1 MQFLESGWGDPDT
14 QQFRFCIPRPATPS
28 LSQDSEG
35 TARFF
40 YHVRLRLTV
49 KMLNCTR
56 PLIGGFL
63 MSTAVAL
70 SSVAAAAPE
79 IWPTVSSA
87 VPKEPR
93 IEARI
98 ADLLQHLTLE
108 QKVAQMVQADIR
120 YATPEDVKK
129 YRLGSILNGGGAFPG
144 DDKHATV
151 ATWIAL
157 ADRFYDASMDTSAG
171 APAIPVIWGTD
182 AVHGHNNVFGATL
195 FPHNIGLGAA
205 HDPELIERVGEAT
218 AIEVAATGIDWTF
231 APTLAVVRDDRWGR
245 AYEGYSQRPDL
256 VRAYAESIVQ
266 GLQGKAGTPAFLD
279 ASHIVATAKHFIGD
293 GGTNQGIDRGDNRAS
308 EHELLSI
315 HGQGYLAAVQAGVQT
330 VMVSYNSWQGI
341 KMHGQHHLITDV
353 LKGRMGFDGLVVS
366 DWDAIDEVQSCS
378 KDRCAQAVNAGI
390 DLFMVPEQWRAFIE
404 NTVAQVRNG
413 DIPQARIDDAVTR
426 ILRVKLRAGLFEKGR
441 PSSRPPASRSA
452 LVGAPEHRAVA
463 REAVRKSLVLLKNE
477 GNVLPLRPQIKVM
490 VSGDGADNIGKQA
503 GGWTLTWQGTGN
515 SNKDFPGATSIY
527 DGIRAAVS
535 AAGGTAT
542 LSADGSYR
550 TKPDV
555 AIVVFG
561 EDPYAEWHGDIRS
574 IGYRAADTRNEID
587 PLRPAPESPALGG
600 WFEPRVKAPAQSG
613 PEPDLALLMRL
624 RQSHIPVVA
633 VFLAGRPRGI
643 TPEFEASNAFVVA
656 WLPGTEGNG
665 IADILFRK
673 KTGEVNFDFS
683 GKLSFSW
690 PRGDAN
696 GVHGG
701 ESDDPP
707 LFPFGFGLAYCNRN
721 CDRPSSKTLWQTRP
735 SLTSRSTPGSR

>member
-1 MQFLESGWGDPDT
+1 
-14 QQFRFCIPRPATPS
+14 
-28 LSQDSEG
+28 
-35 TARFF
+35 
-40 YHVRLRLTV
+40 
-49 KMLNCTR
+49 MLNCSR
-56 PLIGGFL
+56 PFICGFL

-70 SSVAAAAPE
+70 TSVAAAAPE
-79 IWPTVSSA
+79 IWPAVSSA
-87 VPKEPR
+87 VLKEPR

-120 YATPEDVKK
+120 YVTPEDVKK
-129 YRLGSILNGGGAFPG
+129 YRLGAVLNGGGAFPG

-151 ATWIAL
+151 AAWIAL

-182 AVHGHNNVFGATL
+182 AVHGHNNVLGATL

-205 HDPELIERVGEAT
+205 HDPELIERIGEAT

-231 APTLAVVRDDRWGR
+231 APTLAVVRDNRWGR
-245 AYEGYSQRPDL
+245 AYEGYSQQPEL
-256 VRAYAESIVQ
+256 VRAYAVSIVQ
-266 GLQGKAGTPAFLD
+266 GLQGRAGTPAFLD
-279 ASHIVATAKHFIGD
+279 AGHIVATAKHFIGD

-308 EHELLSI
+308 EQELLSI
-315 HGQGYLAAVQAGVQT
+315 HGQGYLAAIQAGVQT

-341 KMHGQHHLITDV
+341 KMHGQHHLITEV

-378 KDRCAQAVNAGI
+378 KDHCAQAVNAGV
-390 DLFMVPEQWRAFIE
+390 DLFMVPELWRAFID

-426 ILRVKLRAGLFEKGR
+426 ILRVKLRAGLLEKGR
-441 PSSRPPASRSA
+441 PSSRPPADRRA

-463 REAVRKSLVLLKNE
+463 REAVRKSLVLLKND
-477 GNVLPLRPQIKVM
+477 GNLLPLRPQTKVM
-490 VSGDGADNIGKQA
+490 VCGDGADNIGKQA

-515 SNKDFPGATSIY
+515 SNADFPGATSIY

-561 EDPYAEWHGDIRS
+561 ENPYAEWHGDIRS
-574 IGYRAADTRNEID
+574 VNYRAADTRSEID
-587 PLRPAPESPALGG
+587 ALRPAPESPARDG
-600 WFEPRVKAPAQSG
+600 WSEPRVKAPAQSG

-633 VFLAGRPRGI
+633 VFLTGRPRGV
-643 TPEFEASNAFVVA
+643 TPEFDASNAFVVA
-656 WLPGTEGNG
+656 WLPGTEGQG
-665 IADILFRK
+665 IADVLFRR
-673 KTGEVNFDFS
+673 KTGEVNFDFT

-696 GVHGG
+696 GGSRGG
-701 ESDDPP
+701 ERDDAPA
-707 LFPFGFGLAYCNRN
+707 FPFGFGLAYCNRN
-721 CDRPSSKTLWQTRP
+721 CDPPSSKNLWQTRP
-735 SLTSRSTPGSR
+735 SSMSRSTPGSR

>member
-1 MQFLESGWGDPDT
+1 
-14 QQFRFCIPRPATPS
+14 
-28 LSQDSEG
+28 
-35 TARFF
+35 
-40 YHVRLRLTV
+40 
-49 KMLNCTR
+49 MLNFAR
-56 PLIGGFL
+56 PFTCRFL
-63 MSTAVAL
+63 MSTAVVLTSA
-70 SSVAAAAPE
+70 AAAAPE
-79 IWPTVSSA
+79 IWPTPSSA
-87 VPKEPR
+87 LPKEPR
-93 IEARI
+93 IETRI
-98 ADLLQHLTLE
+98 ADLVRHLTLE

-120 YATPEDVKK
+120 FATPEDVKK
-129 YRLGSILNGGGAFPG
+129 YRLGSVLNGGGAFPG
-144 DDKHATV
+144 EDKHATV
-151 ATWIAL
+151 AAWVAL
-157 ADRFYDASMDTSAG
+157 ADRFYDASMDASAG

-205 HDPELIERVGEAT
+205 HDPELIERIGETT

-231 APTLAVVRDDRWGR
+231 APTLAVVRDNHWGR

-256 VRAYAESIVQ
+256 VRAYAGSIIQ

-293 GGTNQGIDRGDNRAS
+293 GGTDQGIDRGDNRAS
-308 EHELLSI
+308 EQELLSV

-341 KMHGQHHLITDV
+341 KMHGQHHLITDA
-353 LKGRMGFDGLVVS
+353 LKGSMGFDGLVVS

-441 PSSRPPASRSA
+441 PSSRPLANKSA
-452 LVGAPEHRAVA
+452 LVGAPEHRAIA

-477 GNVLPLRPQIKVM
+477 GNLLPLRPQIKVM
-490 VSGDGADNIGKQA
+490 VCGDGADNIGKQS

-515 SNKDFPGATSIY
+515 TNEDFPGATSIY

-535 AAGGTAT
+535 AAGGTAI

-574 IGYRAADTRNEID
+574 IKYRAADTRNEID
-587 PLRPAPESPALGG
+587 LLRPPPEGPAPGG
-600 WFEPRVKAPAQSG
+600 WSEPRVMAPAQVGS
-613 PEPDLALLMRL
+613 EPDLAMLMRL
-624 RQSHIPVVA
+624 QHSHIPVVA
-633 VFLAGRPRGI
+633 VFLTGRPRGI
-643 TPEFEASNAFVVA
+643 TPEFDASNAFVVA

-665 IADILFRK
+665 IADVLFRK
-673 KTGEVNFDFS
+673 RTGEVNFDFT

-690 PRGDAN
+690 PRGDTN
-696 GVHGG
+696 GGSRG
-701 ESDDPP
+701 SERDDAP

-721 CDRPSSKTLWQTRP
+721 CDAPSSKKPWQTRP
-735 SLTSRSTPGSR
+735 SSMSELSVHPYGDDRGRSAVRVVSRILDPLIIEADKHL

>member
-1 MQFLESGWGDPDT
+1 MMKS
-14 QQFRFCIPRPATPS
+14 I
-28 LSQDSEG
+28 
-35 TARFF
+35 
-40 YHVRLRLTV
+40 
-49 KMLNCTR
+49 R
-56 PLIGGFL
+56 PLIWRCCL
-63 MSTAVAL
+63 MS
-70 SSVAAAAPE
+70 AAAALCNLAAAAAQ
-79 IWPTVSSA
+79 IWPTAPSA

-98 ADLLQHLTLE
+98 ADLLRHLTLE

-120 YATPEDVKK
+120 YVTPGDVKK
-129 YRLGSILNGGGAFPG
+129 YRLGSVLNGGGAFPG
-144 DDKHATV
+144 GDKHASV
-151 ATWIAL
+151 AAWVAL

-205 HDPELIERVGEAT
+205 HDPDLIERIGLAT
-218 AIEVAATGIDWTF
+218 AIEVAVTGIDWTF
-231 APTLAVVRDDRWGR
+231 APTLAVVRDNRWGR

-256 VRAYAESIVQ
+256 VRAYAARIVQ

-279 ASHIVATAKHFIGD
+279 ASHVVATAKHFIGD

-308 EHELLSI
+308 EQELLSI
-315 HGQGYLAAVQAGVQT
+315 HGQGYLAAIQAGVQT

-353 LKGRMGFDGLVVS
+353 LKGSMGFDGLVVS

-390 DLFMVPEQWRAFIE
+390 DLFMVPELWRAFIE

-413 DIPQARIDDAVTR
+413 DIPQARIDDAVAR
-426 ILRVKLRAGLFEKGR
+426 ILRVKLRAGLFDKGR
-441 PSSRPPASRSA
+441 PSSRPLANQSA
-452 LVGAPEHRAVA
+452 LLGAPEHRAIA

-477 GNVLPLRPQIKVM
+477 GGLLPLRPQMKVM
-490 VSGDGADNIGKQA
+490 VCGDGADNLGKQA

-515 SNKDFPGATSIY
+515 SNGDFPGATSIY
-527 DGIRAAVS
+527 DGIRSAVD
-535 AAGGTAT
+535 AAGGTAI
-542 LSADGSYR
+542 LSPDGSYR

-561 EDPYAEWHGDIRS
+561 EDPYAEWHGDLRS
-574 IGYRAADTRNEID
+574 IGYRAADTRIEID
-587 PLRPAPESPALGG
+587 PSRPAPEVPGLGE
-600 WFEPRVKAPAQSG
+600 WSQPRVKALPTQPGS
-613 PEPDLALLMRL
+613 EPDLELLMRL
-624 RQSHIPVVA
+624 RQNHVPVVA
-633 VFLAGRPRGI
+633 VFLTGRPRGI
-643 TPEFEASNAFVVA
+643 TPEFEASDAFVVA

-665 IADILFRK
+665 VADVLFRRSN
-673 KTGEVNFDFS
+673 GGVNFDFT
-683 GKLSFSW
+683 GKLSFAW

-696 GVHGG
+696 GGDAERG
-701 ESDDPP
+701 EAP

-721 CDRPSSKTLWQTRP
+721 CDAPSSKEY
-735 SLTSRSTPGSR
+735 GKYDHH